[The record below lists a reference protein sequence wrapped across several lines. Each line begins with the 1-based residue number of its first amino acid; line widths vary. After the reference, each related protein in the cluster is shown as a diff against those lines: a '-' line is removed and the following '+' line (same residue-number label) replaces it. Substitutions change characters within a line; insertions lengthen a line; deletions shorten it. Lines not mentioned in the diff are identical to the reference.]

1 MKNGFFKLFE
11 GFAGYSVSGYANDL
25 VKSPSI
31 TLDEAMG
38 RSKRE
43 FGARVTEKVFFVTGG
58 AYGRGNKCPQ
68 HGI

>member
-11 GFAGYSVSGYANDL
+11 AFAGYSVNGYANDL
-25 VKSPSI
+25 AESPSI

-43 FGARVTEKVFFVTGG
+43 FGARVTEKGFFRNRRSVWVW
-58 AYGRGNKCPQ
+58 K
-68 HGI
+68 